1 MACHFKN
8 YKIMEKLVSLQFLE
22 FVCKKCYR
30 IQDNIVEYK
39 GKLYVTYGSKFDDLG
54 STSDLYNVFLKQI

>member
-1 MACHFKN
+1 
-8 YKIMEKLVSLQFLE
+8 MEKLVSLQFLE

-30 IQDNIVEYK
+30 IQDNIVKYE
-39 GKLYVTYGSKFDDLG
+39 GKLYVTYGSKFDNLG